1 MTQNKLSWQNPDSI
15 NLLEQALA
23 SDQAVLLSSDTVLG
37 LSAPLTKSGFETL
50 NRIKGREKKPYLIVL
65 ADKQQLGDYCEIPAN
80 QAIQR
85 LIEKCW
91 PGPLTLILPA
101 KKGIGSHLTHG
112 GTSIAIRIPAHKE
125 LLGLLNRVGGLFST
139 SANKAGCAVPE
150 TIAQVDPTII
160 GQVGLVVIDER
171 TSTLPSTILDCTNAQ
186 IHLVREGAYDRAELE
201 KLSGIIFKKT

>member
-150 TIAQVDPTII
+150 TI
-160 GQVGLVVIDER
+160 GLVVIDER